1 MKKSTDD
8 LMKILKNKNSYD
20 DFIRDNIDSMNN
32 RPLTE
37 DLESLLRINN
47 ISKAE
52 AISRSNLQRNYAY
65 QILSGQRIPSRDK
78 LIMLCIGMN
87 ADQEQTSKIL
97 LKIKAAPLY
106 AKDERDSII
115 LFGILHHISVID
127 INILLYEHHLK
138 CLE

>member
-8 LMKILKNKNSYD
+8 LMKILKNKNNYD
-20 DFIRDNIDSMNN
+20 DFIRENSDSMNN

-37 DLESLLRINN
+37 SLEYLIRINN

-65 QILSGQRIPSRDK
+65 QIFSGQRIPSRDK

-87 ADQEQTSKIL
+87 ADQEQTSRLL

-115 LFGILHHISVID
+115 LFGILHRISVID

>member
-8 LMKILKNKNSYD
+8 LIKILKNKNSYD
-20 DFIRDNIDSMNN
+20 DFIRENSASMDD
-32 RPLTE
+32 RSLTE
-37 DLESLLRINN
+37 SLESLLVVNH
-47 ISKAE
+47 ISKAD
-52 AISRSNLQRNYAY
+52 AISHSNLQRNYAY
-65 QILSGQRIPSRDK
+65 QIFSGQRIPSRDK

-87 ADQEQTSKIL
+87 ADQQQTSKLL

-115 LFGILHHISVID
+115 LFGLMHHISVID